1 MDMEQVYQVIHQMN
15 NALLERIKE
24 RIVQT
29 LLSEGKEIIQ
39 EPDNP
44 SKSKKEDSIPD
55 IEKRKKTLHH
65 LKTRKTKLVIL
76 MRRRVV
82 PMIFK

>member
-44 SKSKKEDSIPD
+44 SKRKKEDSIPD
-55 IEKRKKTLHH
+55 IEKRKKPST
-65 LKTRKTKLVIL
+65 I
-76 MRRRVV
+76 
-82 PMIFK
+82 